1 MFHDLNQLFVAAE
14 IPCDETGCLGHVSE
28 MLTEFGPSLILLA
41 GCSAQVIAVDQ
52 IGLATHGEE
61 AAEVAARLEEGLRTQ
76 RACFFEYSSGK
87 GARLAFGV
95 RLSPLTVGSVL
106 GGLVFPEERA
116 REGLAAWVSALVT
129 CGNLAWQVLDER
141 AAEKRMKARK
151 DQLRIEHDTLRSAH
165 VKALAQALEE
175 QQKRIAAEKDAS
187 QRLEQQVEIRS
198 AELRQALEDATRKS
212 QELREYSIALE
223 NANIALE
230 QFIREADAANRAKSQ
245 FLAMVSHEV
254 RTPMSAIL
262 GYTDLLLDEFSPSG
276 TPREYLDIIRRNG
289 AHLMDVINDILNL
302 SKIEAGKLDV
312 KPTRFSLRQLVED
325 ACSLMDVRAKSKGLV
340 LSTEYPDRLPEAIET
355 DRTWLNQILVNLIG
369 NAVKFTQAG
378 RITVTCRYL
387 PSPNGEPRVVLKV
400 ADTGIGIPEDKI
412 AQIFE
417 PFTQLDSSFSRSY
430 GGTGLG
436 LTISKKLVASLGG
449 EMTVESQ
456 LGQGSV
462 FRVSIPVKEA
472 TAPTD
477 PEECRQAPSGDASPA
492 GARST
497 SAGWDTVE
505 ALRDR
510 RDCKILLVEDS
521 ADNQRLLSTILKI
534 AGAEVTLAGN
544 GQAAIDI
551 VYPQA
556 RASKHRGVE
565 QFDLI
570 LMDMQM
576 PVLDGYAATRILRQ
590 RGCTTPIVAL
600 TAHAMAGER
609 EKCAEVGCDD
619 YLSKPIDR
627 PSLLAMVRQYVPPRQ
642 EAAGGARETQA

>member
-1 MFHDLNQLFVAAE
+1 MFHDLNQLFGAAE
-14 IPCDETGCLGHVSE
+14 TPCDETGCLGHVSE
-28 MLTEFGPSLILLA
+28 MLTEFGPSLLILVN
-41 GCSAQVIAVDQ
+41 CRAQVIAVDPM
-52 IGLATHGEE
+52 GLTTHGDDVADL
-61 AAEVAARLEEGLRTQ
+61 AAHLEEGLRTQ
-76 RACFFEYSSGK
+76 RACFFEYASSK
-87 GARLAFGV
+87 GPRLAFGV
-95 RLSPLTVGSVL
+95 RLSSTTVGSVL
-106 GGLVFPEERA
+106 GGLVLPQERA
-116 REGLAAWVSALVT
+116 REGLAAWISALAT

-141 AAEKRMKARK
+141 AGVRRMMARK

-175 QQKRIAAEKDAS
+175 QQKRIAAERDAA
-187 QRLEQQVEIRS
+187 QRLEHEVELRS

-262 GYTDLLLDEFSPSG
+262 GYTDLLLDEFSPGG

-312 KPTRFSLRQLVED
+312 HPTCFSLRQLVED

-340 LSTEYPDRLPEAIET
+340 LSTEYPDRLPEAVET
-355 DRTWLNQILVNLIG
+355 DRTWLHQILVNLIG

-378 RITVTCRYL
+378 RIQVTCRYR
-387 PSPNGEPRVVLKV
+387 PGPNAVPRAVFEV
-400 ADTGIGIPEDKI
+400 ADTGIGIPEDKL

-449 EMTVESQ
+449 EMTVESR
-456 LGQGSV
+456 LGEGSV
-462 FRVSIPVKEA
+462 FRVSVPVKEA
-472 TAPTD
+472 SAAAD
-477 PEECRQAPSGDASPA
+477 PGECRRGASGDGSREAARAAAA
-492 GARST
+492 GAN
-497 SAGWDTVE
+497 AVE

-510 RDCKILLVEDS
+510 RGCRILLVEDS
-521 ADNQRLLSTILKI
+521 ADNQRLISTILRI
-534 AGAEVTLAGN
+534 AGADVTIAAD
-544 GQAAIDI
+544 GQAAVDL
-551 VYPQA
+551 VCPQA
-556 RASKHRGVE
+556 RPSQHRGAR

-576 PVLDGYAATRILRQ
+576 PVLDGYAATRMLRE
-590 RGCTTPIVAL
+590 RGCTTPIIAL

-609 EKCAEVGCDD
+609 EKCTEVGCSD

-627 PSLLAMVRQYVPPRQ
+627 RALVAMVGQHVPPRP
-642 EAAGGARETQA
+642 EPAAALKAKA